1 MRRPTKRHTVDET
14 WTYYQA
20 AKHVQERRIEPHAAL
35 CLHYAPLAKYL
46 ALRYLPHLKSE
57 EQPPLLIAVAWIEL
71 SRTIDEW
78 QHPTEGHFKDYALA
92 RIKAAVERRVADLN
106 YL

>member
-1 MRRPTKRHTVDET
+1 MRRPPKRHTVDET
-14 WTYYQA
+14 WAQYQA
-20 AKHVQERRIEPHAAL
+20 QAGNHERRLEAHARL
-35 CLHYAPLAKYL
+35 CLNYAPMARYI
-46 ALRYLPHLKSE
+46 ALRYLPALRQD

-78 QHPTEGHFKDYALA
+78 PHPYEGQFKDYALA
-92 RIKAAVERRVADLN
+92 RIKSAVERRVADLN